1 MKEKKRSYGF
11 YSIKM
16 RILGIVV
23 LSVLFSTVLSVWTLV
38 PMLKDSMLTTNR
50 NYILDMTKS
59 YGQMLELVYEN
70 AGDSMYEMGVLPNL
84 LSNAG
89 VEDVTSSYA
98 YLVDNTGM
106 MQYHPTPDK
115 IGKPVENE
123 VVTGLISEIKS
134 GRHPDDAVVSYDFR
148 GVTKFAGYYVSQD
161 LRFILIITAD
171 ESEILE
177 PMYAMTRRCIM
188 SAGIALVI
196 CAGIG
201 LAGALWTVRPLAAI
215 GSVIARLEHLDFTV
229 DEEQEKLNRRR
240 DETGAMSRAVTKLTE
255 RLAEVTGN
263 LQQQSISL
271 MAAAEALDRNAG
283 ETIRTVGQVEQAV
296 GDIATGATSQANE
309 TQTATENVVAM
320 GEMINKTSNE
330 VEELNGKSKQ
340 IVASSEDAAVIL
352 GELGEINR
360 KAVQAVGMISGQ
372 ASATNESAQKIREA
386 TTLISSIAEE
396 TNLLSLNASIE
407 AARAGDQ
414 GRGFAVVAAQIQK
427 LAEQSN
433 QSASQ
438 IEHIIEA
445 LLSDTTNAVHT
456 MNEMQEIMGKQN
468 EKMIGA
474 SDAFRKV
481 KHEVDASVQSIGN
494 IAHEAQ
500 NLQSARSSV
509 VDIVQDLTAIAQENA
524 ASTEETSAS
533 VTEIASIIEDIA
545 NNASFLKEIAGELE
559 HNMKQFKL

>member
-1 MKEKKRSYGF
+1 
-11 YSIKM
+11 
-16 RILGIVV
+16 
-23 LSVLFSTVLSVWTLV
+23 
-38 PMLKDSMLTTNR
+38 
-50 NYILDMTKS
+50 
-59 YGQMLELVYEN
+59 
-70 AGDSMYEMGVLPNL
+70 
-84 LSNAG
+84 
-89 VEDVTSSYA
+89 
-98 YLVDNTGM
+98 
-106 MQYHPTPDK
+106 
-115 IGKPVENE
+115 
-123 VVTGLISEIKS
+123 
-134 GRHPDDAVVSYDFR
+134 
-148 GVTKFAGYYVSQD
+148 
-161 LRFILIITAD
+161 
-171 ESEILE
+171 
-177 PMYAMTRRCIM
+177 
-188 SAGIALVI
+188 
-196 CAGIG
+196 
-201 LAGALWTVRPLAAI
+201 
-215 GSVIARLEHLDFTV
+215 
-229 DEEQEKLNRRR
+229 
-240 DETGAMSRAVTKLTE
+240 
-255 RLAEVTGN
+255 
-263 LQQQSISL
+263 
-271 MAAAEALDRNAG
+271 
-283 ETIRTVGQVEQAV
+283 
-296 GDIATGATSQANE
+296 
-309 TQTATENVVAM
+309 M

-340 IVASSEDAAVIL
+340 IAASSEDAAVIL